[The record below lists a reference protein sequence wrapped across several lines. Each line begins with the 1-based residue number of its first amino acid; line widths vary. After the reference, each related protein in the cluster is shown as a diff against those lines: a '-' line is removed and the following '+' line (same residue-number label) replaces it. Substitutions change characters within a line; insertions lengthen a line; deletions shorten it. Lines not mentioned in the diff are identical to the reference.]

1 MTAFDTTATTADTAT
16 PATPATGPTA
26 LPAWMSVYRTPAEV
40 NQPVTDVEGQ
50 VPEGLAGTLYRVGP
64 AKLDLAHHLFDG
76 DGMVS
81 AVRFGQDGSVHWAN
95 RFVRTGKY
103 LAELHASRP
112 ARRGFGTLA
121 GGGRLRNALQLSPGK
136 SNAANTSVM
145 FTAGRL
151 LALWE
156 AGRPW
161 QLDPATLE
169 TIGEMD
175 FDGALDARLPFSAH
189 PHWDPKTGEIFNF
202 GMTYGRKDSV
212 ACYRIDRSG
221 RLHHLARVA
230 VPAPVMNHD
239 FIVTDRWLVFCLNP
253 LRMRLIPFL
262 AGQVAFGDSL
272 QFHEDEATTII
283 LVPRAGGEPVRV
295 EAPAWFQ
302 FHFAAAHD
310 DGDDVVIDLARYQRY
325 ADIGP
330 YLKAYRTNPSFGRAP
345 TLWRYRVSARTRRV
359 EGHELSP
366 QGLEFP
372 QVNGQLA
379 TGGYRLVYGVFVEP
393 GQGFDGRIGR
403 VDTETGQTDSWAPG
417 EGMPVSEPIFVPRP
431 DGTAEDDGWLVAHVY
446 DPAREA
452 TDAVVLDA
460 RDLAAGPLCTAHLP
474 VNAGLTFH
482 GAWRRAA

>member
-1 MTAFDTTATTADTAT
+1 MTVFGTAAATAAT
-16 PATPATGPTA
+16 RAA

-40 NQPVTDVEGQ
+40 DQPVTDVQGQ

-64 AKLDLAHHLFDG
+64 GKLDMAHHLFDG

-81 AVRFGQDGSVHWAN
+81 AVRFGRDGGVHWAN

-112 ARRGFGTLA
+112 AVKGFGTLA
-121 GGGRLRNALQLSPGK
+121 GGGGRLRNALQLSAGK
-136 SNAANTSVM
+136 SNAANTNVM

-156 AGRPW
+156 AGHPW
-161 QLDPATLE
+161 QIDPATLE

-175 FDGALDARLPFSAH
+175 FDGALDTRLPFSAH
-189 PHWDPKTGEIFNF
+189 PHWDPRTGEIFNF
-202 GMTYGRKDSV
+202 GMLYGRKNSV

-221 RLHHLARVA
+221 RLHQLARVA
-230 VPAPVMNHD
+230 APAPVMNHD
-239 FIVTDRWLVFCLNP
+239 FMITDRWLVFCLNP
-253 LRMRLIPFL
+253 LRMRLVPFL
-262 AGQVAFGDSL
+262 TGGAAFGDSL
-272 QFHEDEATTII
+272 EFHPDEATTIV

-302 FHFAAAHD
+302 FHFAAAYD

-325 ADIGP
+325 EDVGP
-330 YLKAYRTNPSFGRAP
+330 YLRAYRASAALGRAP
-345 TLWRYRVSARTRRV
+345 TLWRYRVCTRSGRAT
-359 EGHELSP
+359 GHELSP
-366 QGLEFP
+366 QGVEFP
-372 QVNGQLA
+372 QVNGNLA
-379 TGGYRLVYGVFVEP
+379 TGGYRLVYGVFMEP
-393 GQGFDGRIGR
+393 ERGLDGRIGR
-403 VDTETGQTDSWAPG
+403 VDVQTGETDCWDPG
-417 EGMPVSEPIFVPRP
+417 AGLPVSEPIFVPRP

-446 DPAREA
+446 DPHREA

-460 RDLAAGPLCTAHLP
+460 RDLSAGPLCTAHLP

-482 GAWRRAA
+482 GAWRRAG